1 MSGRSRWVHSRG
13 TPDGD
18 HGEENS
24 ERWLLTYADM
34 ITLLFVLF
42 IVLFALS
49 KVNEAKY
56 RQFQESLRENKIV
69 GVSIVKGTT
78 VTAPRGPQPLNPTPD
93 QLHQL
98 ATAIAKALAKA
109 HLASSVSLSVTA
121 QGLVEGLVNGSTF
134 FQTDSAQLSPQG
146 VQVVDISAQVIARHP
161 ASIEV
166 AGYTDN
172 QPITGGP
179 FHNNWSLAAARATTV
194 VDEMT
199 ATVGIDPSR
208 VVAVSYGQYH
218 PVASDASASGQ
229 AQNRRVNIIVSST
242 GSSSVNL
249 AP

>member
-1 MSGRSRWVHSRG
+1 MTAHSGRTRSRG
-13 TPDGD
+13 TPAGD

-78 VTAPRGPQPLNPTPD
+78 VVAPRGPQPLNPSPE
-93 QLHQL
+93 QLHQI
-98 ATAIAKALAKA
+98 AAQIAKALAKA
-109 HLASSVSLSVTA
+109 HLTTSVSLSVTS

-146 VQVVDISAQVIARHP
+146 AMVVDISAKVISQHP

-179 FHNNWSLAAARATTV
+179 FHNNWDLAAARATTV

-199 ATVGIDPSR
+199 ASSPIDPSR

-218 PVASDASASGQ
+218 PVTSDGTPAGQ
-229 AQNRRVNIIVSST
+229 AQNRRVNIIVSAN

>member
-1 MSGRSRWVHSRG
+1 VTAQSRRSHSRG
-13 TPDGD
+13 TPAGD

-56 RQFQESLRENKIV
+56 RQFQQSLQEDKIV
-69 GVSIVKGTT
+69 GVSMVQGTT
-78 VTAPRGPQPLNPTPD
+78 VVAPRGAQPLNPTPG
-93 QLHQL
+93 QLHKI
-98 ATAIAKALAKA
+98 ASDIAKALAQV
-109 HLASSVSLSVTA
+109 HLSSAVSLSVNS

-146 VQVVDISAQVIARHP
+146 AQIVDISAKVISRYP

-172 QPITGGP
+172 EPITGGP
-179 FHNNWSLAAARATTV
+179 FHDNWNLAAARATTV

-199 ATVGIDPSR
+199 AVSPIDPSR

-218 PVASDASASGQ
+218 PVASDASPAGR
-229 AQNRRVNIIVSST
+229 AQNRRVNIIVAANGT
-242 GSSSVNL
+242 SSVNL

>member
-1 MSGRSRWVHSRG
+1 VTAPSRRAHSRG
-13 TPDGD
+13 TPEGD

-78 VTAPRGPQPLNPTPD
+78 VVAPRGAQPLNPTPN
-93 QLHQL
+93 QLHQI
-98 ATAIAKALAKA
+98 ASQIAKALAKA
-109 HLASSVSLSVTA
+109 HLTTSVTLSVTA
-121 QGLVEGLVNGSTF
+121 NGLVEGLVNGSTF
-134 FQTDSAQLSPQG
+134 FQTDSAKLSAQG
-146 VQVVDISAQVIARHP
+146 QMVVDISAKVIAQHP

-179 FHNNWSLAAARATTV
+179 FRDNWDLAAARATTV
-194 VDEMT
+194 VEEMT
-199 ATVGIDPSR
+199 STSPIDPSR

-218 PVASDASASGQ
+218 PVASDGTPAGQ
-229 AQNRRVNIIVSST
+229 AQNRRVNIIVSAN
-242 GSSSVNL
+242 GSSAVNL